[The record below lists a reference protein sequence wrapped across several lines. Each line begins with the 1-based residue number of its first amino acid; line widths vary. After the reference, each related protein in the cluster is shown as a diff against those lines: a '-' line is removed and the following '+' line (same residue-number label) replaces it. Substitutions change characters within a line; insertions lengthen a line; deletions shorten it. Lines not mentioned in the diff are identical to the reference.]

1 MEWLELAGE
10 MPPEQIVQ
18 ALDDN
23 KDGEADASAW
33 ALVQSGADERI
44 RDCFG
49 GPTPA
54 KFSQTTAFARKVFI
68 LETLFTRRG
77 FVGREN
83 PYAGKADG
91 AERRLRALAGGSES
105 VEAGSA
111 GPDWAEIKPLE
122 GTPTAGFL
130 A

>member
-1 MEWLELAGE
+1 MDWEELAGE
-10 MPPEQIVQ
+10 MPAEQIVQ

-33 ALVQSGADERI
+33 AQVQAGADERI

-54 KFSQTTAFARKVFI
+54 KFSQTCVFAKKLFI
-68 LETLFTRRG
+68 LEALYVRRG
-77 FVGREN
+77 FFGKEN
-83 PYAGKADG
+83 PYSGRATD
-91 AERRLRALAGGSES
+91 AERRLRALSGGEES
-105 VEAGSA
+105 VEAGGA
-111 GPDWAEIKPLE
+111 GPDWAETKPLE
-122 GTPTAGFL
+122 GTPTNGFL